1 MLAQALPGTEPI
13 HHHMGG
19 LAQHPAGLDHHRAL
33 DCPLLRADAAL
44 PLLLYQC
51 YPLLEA
57 GQADIEP
64 AEEKE
69 EERVKGGLIICSACG

>member
-1 MLAQALPGTEPI
+1 
-13 HHHMGG
+13 MGG

-69 EERVKGGLIICSACG
+69 EG